1 MILSL
6 KRLQMDEKKI
16 KTILIALVKE
26 EFGVEQRLL
35 T

>member
-16 KTILIALVKE
+16 KTILIASAKV
-26 EFGVEQRLL
+26 EFGVEQRHL